1 MTEIID
7 YDFSLSKSVCKE
19 LDVIS
24 QLLKQNAAN
33 AERDNLTVLA
43 KEWNSEASVLFEKK
57 YTAFLRLQKMTA
69 NEIEEESEK
78 IKLLTKR
85 LYLIEE
91 QAKQK
96 AVERGT

>member
-1 MTEIID
+1 MTNKIE
-7 YDFSLSKSVCKE
+7 YDFSLSKSVCEE
-19 LDVIS
+19 LDEIS
-24 QLLKQNAAN
+24 QLLKQNASD
-33 AERDNLTVLA
+33 AERDNLMILS
-43 KEWNSEASVLFEKK
+43 KSWNSDASVMFEKK
-57 YTAFLRLQKMTA
+57 YTAFLRTQKMIA

>member
-1 MTEIID
+1 MTDKIE
-7 YDFSLSKSVCKE
+7 YDFSLSKSVCEE
-19 LDVIS
+19 LDEIS
-24 QLLKQNAAN
+24 QLLKQNASD
-33 AERDNLTVLA
+33 AERDNLMVLA
-43 KEWNSEASVLFEKK
+43 KAWNSDASVLFEKK
-57 YTAFLRLQKMTA
+57 YTAFLRTQKMTA

>member
-19 LDVIS
+19 LDEIS

-33 AERDNLTVLA
+33 A
-43 KEWNSEASVLFEKK
+43 EWNSEASVLFEKK